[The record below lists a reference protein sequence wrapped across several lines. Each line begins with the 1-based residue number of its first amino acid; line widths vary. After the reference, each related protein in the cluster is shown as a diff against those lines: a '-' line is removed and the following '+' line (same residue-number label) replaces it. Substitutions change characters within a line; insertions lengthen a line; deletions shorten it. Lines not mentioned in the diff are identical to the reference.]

1 MLPNKNSATENVSKA
16 NCCQIKIRQHIHQ
29 LEQQK
34 YIWRHLVQIV
44 VSQCRVD
51 EAVEPLGIELG
62 L

>member
-1 MLPNKNSATENVSKA
+1 MLPKKNLTTIWQRMQCVAVVLPNYRKGNKNN
-16 NCCQIKIRQHIHQ
+16 
-29 LEQQK
+29 
-34 YIWRHLVQIV
+34 IWRHLVQIV